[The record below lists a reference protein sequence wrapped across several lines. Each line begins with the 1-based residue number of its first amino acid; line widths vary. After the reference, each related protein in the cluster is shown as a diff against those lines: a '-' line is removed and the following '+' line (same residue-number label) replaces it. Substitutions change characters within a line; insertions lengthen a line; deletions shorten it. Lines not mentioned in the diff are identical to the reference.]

1 MKPGP
6 ILEEVWR
13 VKDQL
18 AREAG
23 YDTDRF
29 VESLRRWSEAHP
41 VTGPVFRTAAELR
54 RYVAEQE
61 RQRVAVVRETP
72 PPKERESS

>member
-1 MKPGP
+1 MNPGP

-23 YDTDRF
+23 YDSERF
-29 VESLRRWSEAHP
+29 IETLRSWCEAHP
-41 VTGPVFRTAAELR
+41 PTGPVFRTAAELR
-54 RYVAEQE
+54 RYAAEQE
-61 RQRVAVVRETP
+61 RQRAAIRRP
-72 PPKERESS
+72 L

>member
-6 ILEEVWR
+6 ILEEAWR

-23 YDTDRF
+23 FDTGRF
-29 VESLRRWSEAHP
+29 VEGLRRWCEAHP
-41 VTGPVFRTAAELR
+41 VTGPVFRNAAELR

-72 PPKERESS
+72 PPKDRNAT

>member
-6 ILEEVWR
+6 ILEEAWR

-23 YDTDRF
+23 YNTDRF
-29 VESLRRWSEAHP
+29 VEALRRWCEAHP
-41 VTGPVFRTAAELR
+41 STGPVFRTAAELR

-61 RQRVAVVRETP
+61 RERMAVVRETP
-72 PPKERESS
+72 PPKERDAT

>member
-1 MKPGP
+1 MKPGS

-23 YDTDRF
+23 FDTGRF
-29 VESLRRWSEAHP
+29 VKNLHRWSEAHP
-41 VTGPVFRTAAELR
+41 ATGPVFHTAAELR
-54 RYVAEQE
+54 SYVAEQE

-72 PPKERESS
+72 PPKEGKNT